1 MDTKKHNLSLTSR
14 SELNITAVDDVLSF
28 DETLVSVAVGGS
40 VLNISGE
47 GLSIKNLSLD
57 QGNVTVGGSINA
69 MVYFDDSPKKK
80 RFGLF
85 GR

>member
-1 MDTKKHNLSLTSR
+1 METKKHNLSLVSR

-28 DETLVSVAVGGS
+28 DETLVSLAVGGS

-47 GLSIKNLSLD
+47 GLSIKNLSLEN
-57 QGNVTVGGSINA
+57 GNVTVGGTVNA
-69 MVYFDDSPKKK
+69 MVYFDDTPKKK
-80 RFGLF
+80 RLGLF

>member
-1 MDTKKHNLSLTSR
+1 MDSKKHYLSLTSR

-40 VLNISGE
+40 VLNISGDS
-47 GLSIKNLSLD
+47 LSIKNLSLD
-57 QGNVTVGGSINA
+57 EGNVTVSGNVNA
-69 MVYFDDSPKKK
+69 MVYFDDAPKKK
-80 RFGLF
+80 RLGLF

>member
-1 MDTKKHNLSLTSR
+1 MDTKKHNLSLASR

-28 DETLVSVAVGGS
+28 DETLVSVAVGSS

-57 QGNVTVGGSINA
+57 EGNVTVSGSINA